1 MSSLK
6 EAFGK
11 VRPDLLEQELTD
23 ERCCKILEE
32 LNIKAMS
39 ASGKKGRGTDLE
51 GLTQRVKLLQEEL
64 TIAYAAGA
72 DIVALKAKA
81 VSIMEQFTR
90 ERDRASKADERAEAA
105 TKKLTVMT
113 THIEKL
119 MKCLRNEAS
128 NKIKVVEAHRRERHI
143 TGLSFCLSVFLPP
156 CLFASLSFTH

>member
-1 MSSLK
+1 
-6 EAFGK
+6 
-11 VRPDLLEQELTD
+11 
-23 ERCCKILEE
+23 
-32 LNIKAMS
+32 
-39 ASGKKGRGTDLE
+39 
-51 GLTQRVKLLQEEL
+51 
-64 TIAYAAGA
+64 
-72 DIVALKAKA
+72 
-81 VSIMEQFTR
+81 MEQFTR